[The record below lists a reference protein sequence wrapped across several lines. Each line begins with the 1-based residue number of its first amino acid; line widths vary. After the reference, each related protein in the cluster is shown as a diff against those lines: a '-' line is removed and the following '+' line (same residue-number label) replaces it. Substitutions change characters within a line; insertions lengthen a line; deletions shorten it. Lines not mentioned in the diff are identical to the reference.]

1 MPWFRRCEQI
11 FWHRAEG
18 VYWVLLDLRE
28 ASAFQHELFASAL
41 RYLMIIRAAIFLLA
55 VSFAVAASA
64 QTLTFEATPRELD
77 DGDTYVIHLR
87 SQGVDAPEKDQRCED
102 ASGACYPCGQRSKLA
117 LDAMIRGGERYRKL
131 TFKIWEVDRFGRP
144 VVTAYADGLD
154 VHLEL
159 LRQGWAIAYREYL
172 RPELAEAYLAA
183 EREAQTARRGLWEG
197 RFIEPSKWRRRE
209 RLSCE
214 R

>member
-1 MPWFRRCEQI
+1 
-11 FWHRAEG
+11 
-18 VYWVLLDLRE
+18 
-28 ASAFQHELFASAL
+28 
-41 RYLMIIRAAIFLLA
+41 MISPMIRAATFLTVGLLA
-55 VSFAVAASA
+55 FAASA
-64 QTLTFEATPRELD
+64 QTLTFEATPRQLD

-87 SQGVDAPEKDQRCED
+87 SQGIDAPEKAQRCED
-102 ASGACYPCGQRSKLA
+102 VSGACYPCGQRSKEA
-117 LDAMIRGGERYRKL
+117 LDAMIRGVERYRKL

-144 VVTAYADGLD
+144 VVTAYADGTD

-172 RPELAEAYLAA
+172 RPELAPAYLAA
-183 EREAQTARRGLWEG
+183 EREARTVRRGLWAG
-197 RFIEPSKWRRRE
+197 RFVEPSKWRRGE